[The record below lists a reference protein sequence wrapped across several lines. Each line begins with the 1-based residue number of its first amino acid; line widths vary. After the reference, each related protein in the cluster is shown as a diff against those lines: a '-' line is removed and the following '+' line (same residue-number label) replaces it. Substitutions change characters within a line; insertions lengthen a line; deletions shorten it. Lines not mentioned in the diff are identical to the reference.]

1 MAISTHTEQFTYPGE
16 LDRPLIIH
24 KSKTLT
30 GNDICFSDGDYDYI
44 HDTIR
49 FSDAVNLLDY
59 QSLSEYNMSCYTR
72 HALELLPKKD
82 ILIITYVAEALNST
96 YWNVVLDIVCSFGY
110 KEVIWV
116 DGGLTPGYLYGHL
129 SNLRVSHRTGTM
141 FFNTLLRDGIGLLP
155 TPEKFTQRSKYFLSL
170 ARLARRERIYFTDKL
185 LHDKDLAS
193 KGIYSCGWGEDSIH
207 TTWNKNCPFNSE
219 NLKLLLDED
228 RIQNFPIT
236 LNHADSQQHHF
247 IPGFDECVFNVV
259 MESSVGF
266 NPTSHEHQYTFI
278 SPNWCRVNS
287 DRLFFTEKTGKAF
300 LMSQLPIFIAAPGYV
315 NALRSIGFDVFDD
328 IIDHSYDKE
337 DYINKRCDMVFNEL
351 KRLVEMHSL
360 EAWNTLLKQKL
371 QHRLLYNFNHMKEL
385 GNNDHL
391 TNWINSRF

>member
-30 GNDICFSDGDYDYI
+30 GNDICFSDGDYNYI

-59 QSLSEYNMSCYTR
+59 QSLSEHNMSCYTR

-96 YWNVVLDIVCSFGY
+96 YWNVVLDIVYSFGY

-116 DGGLTPGYLYGHL
+116 DGGLTAGYLYRHL

-141 FFNTLLRDGIGLLP
+141 FFNTLLRDGIGLSP
-155 TPEKFTQRSKYFLSL
+155 TPEQFTQRSKYFLSL

-193 KGIYSCGWGEDSIH
+193 KGIYSCGWGED
-207 TTWNKNCPFNSE
+207 
-219 NLKLLLDED
+219 
-228 RIQNFPIT
+228 
-236 LNHADSQQHHF
+236 
-247 IPGFDECVFNVV
+247 
-259 MESSVGF
+259 
-266 NPTSHEHQYTFI
+266 
-278 SPNWCRVNS
+278 
-287 DRLFFTEKTGKAF
+287 
-300 LMSQLPIFIAAPGYV
+300 
-315 NALRSIGFDVFDD
+315 
-328 IIDHSYDKE
+328 
-337 DYINKRCDMVFNEL
+337 YINKRCDMVFNEL
-351 KRLVEMHSL
+351 KRLVQMHSL
-360 EAWNTLLKQKL
+360 EAWNTLLNQKL

-385 GNNDHL
+385 GNNNHL